1 MRSATSRLSKRIPVT
16 PAKQSL
22 SFIVY
27 SEDETSRRALMFAI
41 SNSPQFSSER
51 DQIIEVAASDQTG
64 SFSLRNGA
72 VLIVDSGST
81 PLDQALLEA
90 RAPSTVMA
98 TFGAKR
104 IDDPQFDD
112 HFTLPLKQAGFDRFI
127 PRARELAWLRS
138 RAFSEGSSATSRDKL
153 ARLNRIGTA
162 LSDIR
167 VLGELLEV
175 VLTEARNIM
184 DADAGS
190 IYIIES
196 GKGGMGFSGRKVL
209 GRAERRTRAVAV
221 KRANLTSQV
230 FSLRFA
236 AAQNDSCEIPFKEI
250 VFPANLE
257 SIAGY
262 AAITGEIVA
271 LDDVYKIP
279 KPAPFKFNKFIDETY
294 GYHTGSMLTL
304 PLKNTSDEVVGVV
317 QLINKKK
324 NPLNKLD
331 LKGDASSEIV
341 PFSDE
346 DIELATSLGSQA
358 GVAIENVR
366 LMDAI
371 TNLFERFVIACVQ
384 AVEQR
389 DPATAGHSGRVDRLT
404 MALADEVN
412 KAATG
417 VFANEM
423 FSDAEMVE
431 LHYAGLLHDFGK
443 IGVREHV
450 LTKAEKLYPAQAQAI
465 EFRAG
470 LIRRELQ
477 LEALKREASL
487 HEAGTPDKGA
497 MQAIRDE
504 LARKLMQLD
513 DDFSFVSKHI
523 KPIFVT
529 DEAEARLKQ
538 IYDNPWII
546 GEETLILVSEDE
558 YNSLCTK
565 RGTLNA
571 EERKEI
577 ENHVADS
584 WKFLKRI
591 PWTDDLAR
599 VPEIAGQH
607 HEKMRGGGYP
617 NGVPAGETPLG
628 SRLMAVA
635 DVFDSLTA
643 SDRPYKPAIP
653 LERALEILGFMA
665 KDGDLDP
672 DVVNLFNEA
681 RIWEKLK
688 LKLVRL
694 ADASDEQKAA
704 R

>member
-1 MRSATSRLSKRIPVT
+1 MRAATSRLSKRIPIT
-16 PAKQSL
+16 AAKQAL
-22 SFIVY
+22 TLIVY
-27 SEDETSRRALMFAI
+27 SQDETRRKALVAALSGSSR
-41 SNSPQFSSER
+41 FSAER
-51 DQIIEVAASDQTG
+51 DQIIEVTAPDQSGNFT
-64 SFSLRNGA
+64 LRNGA
-72 VLIVDSGST
+72 VLLLDTASR
-81 PLDQALLEA
+81 PLDQKLLED
-90 RAPSTVMA
+90 RAPSTVLA
-98 TFGAKR
+98 TFGEAALE
-104 IDDPQFDD
+104 DPQFDD
-112 HFTLPLKQAGFDRFI
+112 HFGLPLKQAGLDRFL

-138 RAFSEGSSATSRDKL
+138 RAFSEGSSAASRDKL

-162 LSDIR
+162 LSDTRILR
-167 VLGELLEV
+167 DLLQV

-190 IYIIES
+190 VYIIES
-196 GKGGMGFSGRKVL
+196 GKGAGMSGRKVL

-221 KRANLTSQV
+221 KRANLTSQA

-236 AAQNDSCEIPFKEI
+236 AAQNDSCEIPFEEI

-271 LDDVYKIP
+271 LEDVYSIP
-279 KPAPFKFNKFIDETY
+279 PETPYKFNKFIDQKY
-294 GYHTGSMLTL
+294 GYRTVSMLTL

-331 LKGDASSEIV
+331 LAGNPAEEV
-341 PFSDE
+341 LPFTDE

-366 LMDAI
+366 LMDSI

-404 MALADEVN
+404 MALANEVN
-412 KAATG
+412 LATAG
-417 VFANEM
+417 PYKDEM
-423 FSDAEMVE
+423 FNEAEMVE

-465 EFRAG
+465 EFRAEI
-470 LIRRELQ
+470 IRRELKLNA
-477 LEALKREASL
+477 LEREAAL
-487 HEAGTPDKGA
+487 HAQGTASPVELS
-497 MQAIRDE
+497 AIRDL
-504 LARKLMQLD
+504 LAARLAKLED
-513 DDFSFVSKHI
+513 DYAFICKHI
-523 KPIFVT
+523 KPVFVT

-538 IYDNPWII
+538 IHAQPWDI
-546 GEETLILVSEDE
+546 GDQKFVLIDDEELH
-558 YNSLCTK
+558 SLCTR
-565 RGTLNA
+565 RGTLNPA
-571 EERKEI
+571 ERKEI
-577 ENHVADS
+577 ENHVAAS
-584 WKFLKRI
+584 WDFLKRI
-591 PWTDDLAR
+591 PWTDDLSR

-607 HEKMRGGGYP
+607 HEKMTGGGYP
-617 NGVPAGETPLG
+617 NGVKAAETPLG

-653 LERALEILGFMA
+653 LERAIQILQAMA

-672 DVVNLFNEA
+672 DVVQLFIDT

-694 ADASDEQKAA
+694 ADATEEQRAA

>member
-1 MRSATSRLSKRIPVT
+1 MRAATSRLSKRIPIT
-16 PAKQSL
+16 AAKQPL
-22 SFIVY
+22 TFIVY
-27 SEDETSRRALMFAI
+27 SEDEAFRSAMMSALGSSPKFSR
-41 SNSPQFSSER
+41 ER
-51 DQIIEVAASDQTG
+51 DQIIEVSAPDQRG
-64 SFSLRNGA
+64 NFSLRNGA
-72 VLIVDSGST
+72 VMLTHTGSQRM
-81 PLDQALLEA
+81 DQALLDE

-98 TFGAKR
+98 TFGDAS
-104 IDDPQFDD
+104 IDDPQYDD
-112 HFTLPLKQAGFDRFI
+112 HFGLPLRQPGIDRFI

-138 RAFSEGSSATSRDKL
+138 RAFSEGSSAASRDKL

-167 VLGELLEV
+167 ILKDLLQV

-196 GKGGMGFSGRKVL
+196 GRGSGFSGRKVL

-221 KRANLTSQV
+221 KRANLTTQA

-236 AAQNDSCEIPFKEI
+236 AAQNDSCKIPFEEI

-271 LDDVYKIP
+271 LPDVYNIP
-279 KPAPFKFNKFIDETY
+279 AETPYKFNNVIDKKY
-294 GYHTGSMLTL
+294 GYRTCSMLTL

-331 LKGDASSEIV
+331 LTGDPTRDIV

-346 DIELATSLGSQA
+346 DVELATSLGSQA

-371 TNLFERFVIACVQ
+371 TSLFERFVIACVQ

-389 DPATAGHSGRVDRLT
+389 DPATAGHSGRVDRIT

-412 KAATG
+412 KAKDGAYRETI
-417 VFANEM
+417 

-431 LHYAGLLHDFGK
+431 LHYASLLHDFGK

-450 LTKAEKLYPAQAQAI
+450 LTKAEKLYPAEAQGI
-465 EFRAG
+465 EFRAQI
-470 LIRRELQ
+470 IRRELMLDTLEQEAALYAEDKATDEARADLHKLRDKQLKQ
-477 LEALKREASL
+477 LEDDL
-487 HEAGTPDKGA
+487 DF
-497 MQAIRDE
+497 IR
-504 LARKLMQLD
+504 
-513 DDFSFVSKHI
+513 KHI
-523 KPIFVT
+523 KPVFLT
-529 DEAEARLKQ
+529 DEAEQRLKQ
-538 IYDNPWII
+538 IHSSPWRIRR
-546 GEETLILVSEDE
+546 EDYALVSDLE
-558 YNSLCTK
+558 YKSLCTK
-565 RGTLNA
+565 KGTLNP

-591 PWTDDLAR
+591 PWTDDLIR

-607 HEKMRGGGYP
+607 HEKMKGGGYP
-617 NGVPAGETPLG
+617 NGIPAGETPLG

-653 LERALEILGFMA
+653 LERALKILQAMA
-665 KDGDLDP
+665 DEGDLDP
-672 DVVNLFNEA
+672 EVVKLFIDTE
-681 RIWEKLK
+681 IWVKLK

-694 ADASDEQKAA
+694 ADATDEQKAA

>member
-1 MRSATSRLSKRIPVT
+1 MRSATSRLSKRIPIT
-16 PAKQSL
+16 SAKQAL

-27 SEDETSRRALMFAI
+27 SEDETRRRAAMASLSASRR
-41 SNSPQFSSER
+41 FSADR
-51 DQIIEVAASDQTG
+51 DQIIEISAPDQTG
-64 SFSLRNGA
+64 NFSLRNGA
-72 VLIVDSGST
+72 VLLLDTASAR
-81 PLDQALLEA
+81 LDQQTLEG
-90 RAPSTVMA
+90 RAPSTVLA
-98 TFGAKR
+98 SFGETP

-112 HFTLPLKQAGFDRFI
+112 HFGLPLQQAAFDRFI

-138 RAFSEGSSATSRDKL
+138 RAFSEGSSATSADKL

-167 VLGELLEV
+167 VLKDLLQV

-190 IYIIES
+190 IYTIES
-196 GKGGMGFSGRKVL
+196 GRGAGFSGRKVL

-221 KRANLTSQV
+221 KRAALTQQV
-230 FSLRFA
+230 FSLRFS
-236 AAQNDSCEIPFKEI
+236 AAQNDSCEIPFEEI

-262 AAITGEIVA
+262 AAITGEIVV
-271 LDDVYKIP
+271 LDDVYKL
-279 KPAPFKFNKFIDETY
+279 PAETPYKFKKAIDEKY
-294 GYHTGSMLTL
+294 GYRTCSMLTV

-317 QLINKKK
+317 QLINKKQ

-331 LKGDASSEIV
+331 LKNNPTDNVI
-341 PFSDE
+341 PFTDE
-346 DIELATSLGSQA
+346 DIELASSLGSQA

-389 DPATAGHSGRVDRLT
+389 DPATAGHSGRVDRIT
-404 MALADEVN
+404 MAMADEVN
-412 KAATG
+412 KATAGTY
-417 VFANEM
+417 AEEM

-443 IGVREHV
+443 IGVRENV
-450 LTKAEKLYPAQAQAI
+450 LTKAEKLYPGQAQAI
-465 EFRAG
+465 AFRAEI
-470 LIRRELQ
+470 IRRELHI
-477 LEALKREASL
+477 EALQQEAQL
-487 HEAGTPDKGA
+487 RANGVPAEA
-497 MQAIRDE
+497 E
-504 LARKLMQLD
+504 LLNIKSALADRLAKLED
-513 DDFSFVSKHI
+513 DYAFITKHI

-529 DEAEARLKQ
+529 DEAEVRLKQ
-538 IYDNPWII
+538 IFDTPWKI
-546 GEETLILVSEDE
+546 GDGTFTLISEDE
-558 YNSLCTK
+558 YKSLCTK
-565 RGTLNA
+565 RGTLNP

-584 WKFLKRI
+584 WQFLKRI

-653 LERALEILGFMA
+653 LERAIQILEAMA

-672 DVVNLFNEA
+672 EVVKLFINTK
-681 RIWEKLK
+681 IWEKLK
-688 LKLVRL
+688 LKVLRM
-694 ADASDEQKAA
+694 ADANAEQKAA

>member
-1 MRSATSRLSKRIPVT
+1 MRAATSRLSKRIAITAARQPLT
-16 PAKQSL
+16 
-22 SFIVY
+22 FIVY
-27 SEDETSRRALMFAI
+27 SEDETFRSAMMAAL
-41 SNSPQFSSER
+41 SNSPKFSRDR
-51 DQIIEVAASDQTG
+51 DQIIEVSSPEQRG
-64 SFSLRNGA
+64 NFSLRNGA
-72 VLIVDSGST
+72 VLLSHSGST
-81 PLDQALLEA
+81 PLEQALLED
-90 RAPSTVMA
+90 RAPSTVLA
-98 TFGAKR
+98 TFGDQA
-104 IDDPQFDD
+104 IDDAQYDD
-112 HFTLPLKQAGFDRFI
+112 HFGLPLRQAGIDRFI

-138 RAFSEGSSATSRDKL
+138 RAFSEGSSAASRDKL

-167 VLGELLEV
+167 VLKDLLQV

-196 GKGGMGFSGRKVL
+196 GRGSGFSGRKVL

-221 KRANLTSQV
+221 KRANLTTQD

-236 AAQNDSCEIPFKEI
+236 AAQNDSCEIPFEEI

-271 LDDVYKIP
+271 LDDVYSIP
-279 KPAPFKFNKFIDETY
+279 AEMPYRFNNIIDRKY
-294 GYHTGSMLTL
+294 GYRTCSMLTL

-324 NPLNKLD
+324 NPLNRLD
-331 LKGDASSEIV
+331 LAGDPTADIV

-371 TNLFERFVIACVQ
+371 TSLFERFVIACVQ

-389 DPATAGHSGRVDRLT
+389 DPATAGHSGRVDRIT

-412 KAATG
+412 KAKEGAYAD
-417 VFANEM
+417 VM

-431 LHYAGLLHDFGK
+431 LHYASLLHDFGK

-465 EFRAG
+465 AFRAK
-470 LIRRELQ
+470 IIERELKLDG
-477 LEALKREASL
+477 LEREAQL
-487 HEAGTPDKGA
+487 FAKGKPNEAEL
-497 MQAIRDE
+497 QAIRDDVAGK
-504 LARKLMQLD
+504 LAKLND
-513 DDFSFVSKHI
+513 DHEFVAKHI

-538 IYDNPWII
+538 IHENPWKI
-546 GEETLILVSEDE
+546 GEDTFPLIDDE
-558 YNSLCTK
+558 EYHSLCTK
-565 RGTLNA
+565 RGTLNPA
-571 EERKEI
+571 ERKEI

-653 LERALEILGFMA
+653 LERALHILQAMA
-665 KDGDLDP
+665 DEGDLDP
-672 DVVNLFNEA
+672 DVVKLF
-681 RIWEKLK
+681 RDTKIWEKLK

-694 ADASDEQKAA
+694 ADATDEQKSA

>member
-1 MRSATSRLSKRIPVT
+1 
-16 PAKQSL
+16 
-22 SFIVY
+22 
-27 SEDETSRRALMFAI
+27 
-41 SNSPQFSSER
+41 
-51 DQIIEVAASDQTG
+51 
-64 SFSLRNGA
+64 
-72 VLIVDSGST
+72 
-81 PLDQALLEA
+81 
-90 RAPSTVMA
+90 
-98 TFGAKR
+98 
-104 IDDPQFDD
+104 
-112 HFTLPLKQAGFDRFI
+112 
-127 PRARELAWLRS
+127 
-138 RAFSEGSSATSRDKL
+138 
-153 ARLNRIGTA
+153 
-162 LSDIR
+162 
-167 VLGELLEV
+167 
-175 VLTEARNIM
+175 
-184 DADAGS
+184 
-190 IYIIES
+190 
-196 GKGGMGFSGRKVL
+196 
-209 GRAERRTRAVAV
+209 
-221 KRANLTSQV
+221 V

-236 AAQNDSCEIPFKEI
+236 AAQNDSCEIPFEEI

-279 KPAPFKFNKFIDETY
+279 KPAPFKFNKFIDEKY
-294 GYHTGSMLTL
+294 GYRTCSMLTV

-324 NPLNKLD
+324 NPLERLD
-331 LKGDASSEIV
+331 LEGNPRDNII
-341 PFSDE
+341 PFTDE

-389 DPATAGHSGRVDRLT
+389 DPATAGHSGRVDRIT

-412 KAATG
+412 KAKEGPYAD
-417 VFANEM
+417 EM

-431 LHYAGLLHDFGK
+431 LHYASLLHDFGK

-465 EFRAG
+465 DFRG
-470 LIRRELQ
+470 EIIRRELKI
-477 LEALKREASL
+477 EALERKARLYADENATDEYL
-487 HEAGTPDKGA
+487 K
-497 MQAIRDE
+497 AIDDE
-504 LARKLMQLD
+504 LDGKLKKLD
-513 DDFSFVSKHI
+513 EDLEFLHTHI
-523 KPIFVT
+523 KPVFLSEDGEKRLEQIF
-529 DEAEARLKQ
+529 ES
-538 IYDNPWII
+538 PWKI
-546 GEETLILVSEDE
+546 GESVQPLIGKDE
-558 YNSLCTK
+558 YESLKTR
-565 RGTLNA
+565 RGTLNP

-584 WKFLKRI
+584 WKFLRRI
-591 PWTDDLAR
+591 PWTDDLSR

-653 LERALEILGFMA
+653 LERAIKILQAMA
-665 KDGDLDP
+665 DEGDLDP
-672 DVVNLFNEA
+672 DVVKLFQDA
-681 RIWEKLK
+681 KIWEKLR

-694 ADASDEQKAA
+694 ADATAEQKAA

>member
-1 MRSATSRLSKRIPVT
+1 MRSATSRLSKRLPITASRQPLT
-16 PAKQSL
+16 
-22 SFIVY
+22 FIVY
-27 SEDETSRRALMFAI
+27 SQDEHRRGAAMSAL
-41 SNSPQFSSER
+41 SSSPGFSTER
-51 DQIIEVAASDQTG
+51 DQIIEVSAPDQSGQFT
-64 SFSLRNGA
+64 LRNGA
-72 VLIVDSGST
+72 ILLVDTTAESLSQELIDDRS
-81 PLDQALLEA
+81 
-90 RAPSTVMA
+90 PSTVLA
-98 TFGAKR
+98 SFGEKA
-104 IDDPQFDD
+104 ISDPAYDD
-112 HFTLPLKQAGFDRFI
+112 HFGLPLRQAAFDRFI

-138 RAFSEGSSATSRDKL
+138 RAFSEGSGSTSRDKL

-162 LSDIR
+162 LSDVR
-167 VLGELLEV
+167 VLRDLLEV

-190 IYIIES
+190 IYTIES
-196 GKGGMGFSGRKVL
+196 GKGGIGFSGRKVL

-221 KRANLTSQV
+221 KRAALTKAV
-230 FSLRFA
+230 FSLRFS
-236 AAQNDSCEIPFKEI
+236 AAQNDSCEIPFEEI

-279 KPAPFKFNKFIDETY
+279 KPAPFKFNKFIDEKY
-294 GYHTGSMLTL
+294 GYRTCSMLTL

-331 LKGDASSEIV
+331 LAGEPKDNII
-341 PFSDE
+341 PFTEE

-389 DPATAGHSGRVDRLT
+389 DPATAGHSGRVDRIT
-404 MALADEVN
+404 MSLADEVN
-412 KAATG
+412 KAKTG
-417 VFANEM
+417 CYADVM

-465 EFRAG
+465 DFRG
-470 LIRRELQ
+470 EIIRRELRI
-477 LEALKREASL
+477 EALERKARLYAENSATDEYL
-487 HEAGTPDKGA
+487 K
-497 MQAIRDE
+497 AIDDE
-504 LARKLMQLD
+504 LLEKLTKLD
-513 DDFSFVSKHI
+513 DDLEFLHKHI
-523 KPIFVT
+523 KPVFLT
-529 DEAEARLKQ
+529 DDSEKRLQ
-538 IYDNPWII
+538 EIYDKPRKI
-546 GEETLILVSEDE
+546 GDTVLPLIGSVE
-558 YNSLCTK
+558 YESLKTK
-565 RGTLNA
+565 RGTLNP

-653 LERALEILGFMA
+653 LERAIHILQAMA
-665 KDGDLDP
+665 ADGDLDQE
-672 DVVNLFNEA
+672 VVDLFVEA
-681 RIWEKLK
+681 KIWEKLK

-694 ADASDEQKAA
+694 VDASDEQKAA

>member
-1 MRSATSRLSKRIPVT
+1 MRSATSRLSKRIPIT
-16 PAKQSL
+16 AAKQSL

-27 SEDETSRRALMFAI
+27 SEDETRRRVLMAAL
-41 SNSPQFSSER
+41 SSSTRFSADR
-51 DQIIEVAASDQTG
+51 DQIIEVAAADQTG
-64 SFSLRNGA
+64 LFSLRNGA
-72 VLIVDSGST
+72 VLIVDSSSKRI
-81 PLDQALLEA
+81 DQALIEA

-98 TFGAKR
+98 SFGDAP
-104 IDDPQFDD
+104 IDDAQFDD
-112 HFTLPLKQAGFDRFI
+112 HFLLPIKQAAYDRFI

-138 RAFSEGSSATSRDKL
+138 RAFSEGSSATSADKL

-167 VLGELLEV
+167 VLHDLLEV

-196 GKGGMGFSGRKVL
+196 GRGAGFSGRKVL

-221 KRANLTSQV
+221 KRANLTTQV

-236 AAQNDSCEIPFKEI
+236 AAQNDSCEIPFEEI

-271 LDDVYKIP
+271 LDDVYKLAAETP
-279 KPAPFKFNKFIDETY
+279 YKFNKFIDEKY
-294 GYHTGSMLTL
+294 GYRTCSMLTL

-317 QLINKKK
+317 QLINKKQ

-331 LKGDASSEIV
+331 LVNNPKDNVI
-341 PFSDE
+341 PFTDE

-389 DPATAGHSGRVDRLT
+389 DPATAGHSGRVDRIT

-412 KAATG
+412 KASVG
-417 VFANEM
+417 PFADDI

-465 EFRAG
+465 DFRAR
-470 LIRRELQ
+470 IIERELKLDG
-477 LEALKREASL
+477 LEREAQMFARGKPA
-487 HEAGTPDKGA
+487 EADL
-497 MQAIRDE
+497 QAIRDD
-504 LARKLMQLD
+504 LALRLAKLND
-513 DDFSFVSKHI
+513 DHEFVRKHI

-538 IYDNPWII
+538 IHESPWKI
-546 GEETLILVSEDE
+546 GDDKLVLIDDEE
-558 YNSLCTK
+558 YHSLCTK
-565 RGTLNA
+565 RGTLNPA
-571 EERKEI
+571 ERKEI

-591 PWTDDLAR
+591 PWTDDLMR

-607 HEKMRGGGYP
+607 HEKMKGGGYP

-653 LERALEILGFMA
+653 LERAIQILQAMA
-665 KDGDLDP
+665 DEGDLDP
-672 DVVNLFNEA
+672 DVVALFKEA
-681 RIWEKLK
+681 KIWEKLK

-694 ADASDEQKAA
+694 ADATDEQKAA

>member
-1 MRSATSRLSKRIPVT
+1 MRPATSRLSKRIPIT
-16 PAKQSL
+16 ASKQPL
-22 SFIVY
+22 TFITY
-27 SEDETSRRALMFAI
+27 SQDDTRRKALMAAL
-41 SNSPQFSSER
+41 SGSKAFSSER
-51 DQIIEVAASDQTG
+51 DQIIEVTAPDQSGNFT
-64 SFSLRNGA
+64 LRNGA
-72 VLIVDSGST
+72 VLLIDTASAR
-81 PLDQALLEA
+81 LDQRVIED
-90 RAPSTVMA
+90 RAPSTVLA
-98 TFGAKR
+98 TFGENP
-104 IDDPQFDD
+104 IEDPQFDD
-112 HFTLPLKQAGFDRFI
+112 HFGLPLRQAGFDRFI

-162 LSDIR
+162 LSDTR
-167 VLGELLEV
+167 VLRDLLQV

-190 IYIIES
+190 VYIIES
-196 GKGGMGFSGRKVL
+196 GKGAGISGRKVL

-221 KRANLTSQV
+221 KRANLTTQA

-236 AAQNDSCEIPFKEI
+236 AAQNDSCQIPFEEI

-271 LDDVYKIP
+271 LEDVYKIP
-279 KPAPFKFNKFIDETY
+279 DKTPYHFNKFIDEKY
-294 GYHTGSMLTL
+294 GYRTCSMLTL
-304 PLKNTSDEVVGVV
+304 PLKNTNDDVLGIV

-331 LKGDASSEIV
+331 LDGDPTAQVI

-366 LMDAI
+366 LMDSI

-412 KAATG
+412 KREEG
-417 VFANEM
+417 PFAEEM

-465 EFRAG
+465 EFRAEI
-470 LIRRELQ
+470 IRRELQ
-477 LEALKREASL
+477 LDALEREALVHAKSK
-487 HEAGTPDKGA
+487 PDKA
-497 MQAIRDE
+497 ELQSIRDE
-504 LARKLMQLD
+504 LQQRLTKLNGDYEFIQR
-513 DDFSFVSKHI
+513 HI

-529 DEAEARLKQ
+529 DEAEARLKL
-538 IYDNPWII
+538 IYENPWRI
-546 GEETLILVSEDE
+546 GDDAFPLLDDEE
-558 YNSLCTK
+558 YKSLCTK
-565 RGTLNA
+565 RGTLNP

-577 ENHVADS
+577 ENHVAAS
-584 WKFLKRI
+584 WDFLKRI
-591 PWTDDLAR
+591 PWTDDLMR

-607 HEKMRGGGYP
+607 HEKMKGGGYP

-653 LERALEILGFMA
+653 LERAIQILQAMA

-672 DVVNLFNEA
+672 DVVNLLIDA
-681 RIWEKLK
+681 KIWEKLK

-694 ADASDEQKAA
+694 ADATEAQKTA

>member
-1 MRSATSRLSKRIPVT
+1 MRSATSRLSRRLPISA
-16 PAKQSL
+16 AKQPL
-22 SFIVY
+22 TFIVY
-27 SEDETSRRALMFAI
+27 SDDDHRRGAMLGALTA
-41 SNSPQFSSER
+41 SPKFSPDR
-51 DQIIEVAASDQTG
+51 DQIIEVTGTDQSGNFT
-64 SFSLRNGA
+64 LRNGA
-72 VLIVDSGST
+72 VLV
-81 PLDQALLEA
+81 LDTHAPPFAQEFLED
-90 RAPSTVMA
+90 RAPSTVLVTYGEEA
-98 TFGAKR
+98 

-112 HFTLPLKQAGFDRFI
+112 HFNLPLRQAGIDRFI
-127 PRARELAWLRS
+127 PRAREFAWLRS
-138 RAFSEGSSATSRDKL
+138 RAFQEGSSAASRDKL

-167 VLGELLEV
+167 VLGDLLEV

-196 GKGGMGFSGRKVL
+196 GRGANMSGRKVL

-221 KRANLTSQV
+221 KRANLTSQA

-262 AAITGEIVA
+262 SAITGEIVA
-271 LDDVYKIP
+271 LDDVYAIP
-279 KPAPFKFNKFIDETY
+279 EDTPYKFNKIIDEKF
-294 GYHTGSMLTL
+294 GYRTCSMLTL
-304 PLKNTSDEVVGVV
+304 PLKNTSDDVVGVV
-317 QLINKKK
+317 QLINKKM
-324 NPLNKLD
+324 NPLEKLD
-331 LKGDASSEIV
+331 LKGEPKANII
-341 PFSDE
+341 PFTEE
-346 DIELATSLGSQA
+346 DIELAVSLGSQA

-389 DPATAGHSGRVDRLT
+389 DPATAGHSGRVDRIT

-412 KAATG
+412 KATEGPYKG
-417 VFANEM
+417 VM

-450 LTKAEKLYPAQAQAI
+450 LTKAEKLYPAEQQAI
-465 EFRAG
+465 SFRAEI
-470 LIRRELQ
+470 IRRELKLDT
-477 LEALKREASL
+477 LEREAEL
-487 HEAGTPDKGA
+487 FAKGGADEGALDK
-497 MQAIRDE
+497 IRKERDE
-504 LARKLMQLD
+504 KLAKLED
-513 DDFSFVSKHI
+513 DIEFVQRHI
-523 KPIFVT
+523 KPIFLK
-529 DEAEARLKQ
+529 DEAEQRLKQ
-538 IYDNPWII
+538 IYENPWKI
-546 GEETLILVSEDE
+546 GDDTFPLITDDE
-558 YNSLCTK
+558 YASLLTK
-565 RGTLNA
+565 KGTLNP

-591 PWTDDLAR
+591 PWTDDLSR

-607 HEKMRGGGYP
+607 HEKMKGGGYP

-653 LERALEILGFMA
+653 LERALQILQAMA
-665 KDGDLDP
+665 DEGDLDP
-672 DVVNLFNEA
+672 EVVKLFKDTK
-681 RIWEKLK
+681 IWEKLK

-694 ADASDEQKAA
+694 ADASEEQKAA

>member
-1 MRSATSRLSKRIPVT
+1 MQSATSRLSKRLRITASRQPIT
-16 PAKQSL
+16 
-22 SFIVY
+22 FIVY
-27 SEDETSRRALMFAI
+27 SQDDLRRAALIAALT
-41 SNSPQFSSER
+41 NSPSFSAER
-51 DQIIEVAASDQTG
+51 DQIIEVSAPDQTG
-64 SFSLRNGA
+64 RFSLRNGA
-72 VLIVDSGST
+72 VLLVDTSSER
-81 PLDQALLEA
+81 LNKEFVED
-90 RAPSTVMA
+90 RSPSTVLGS
-98 TFGAKR
+98 FGETSS
-104 IDDPQFDD
+104 DNPMYDD
-112 HFTLPLKQAGFDRFI
+112 HFALPLRQAGIDRFI
-127 PRARELAWLRS
+127 PRSRELAWLRS
-138 RAFSEGSSATSRDKL
+138 RAFSEGSSSTSRDKL

-167 VLGELLEV
+167 VLHDLLEV

-196 GKGGMGFSGRKVL
+196 GKGGVGFSGRKVL

-221 KRANLTSQV
+221 KRANLTTQA

-236 AAQNDSCEIPFKEI
+236 AAQNDSCQIPFEEI

-279 KPAPFKFNKFIDETY
+279 KPAPFKFNKFIDEKY
-294 GYHTGSMLTL
+294 GYRTCSMLTL

-317 QLINKKK
+317 QLINKKQ

-331 LKGDASSEIV
+331 LAGDPKSEII

-389 DPATAGHSGRVDRLT
+389 DPATAGHSGRVDRIT
-404 MALADEVN
+404 MSLADEVN
-412 KAATG
+412 KAKDGPYA
-417 VFANEM
+417 EIM

-431 LHYAGLLHDFGK
+431 LHYASLLHDFGK

-450 LTKAEKLYPAQAQAI
+450 LTKAEKLYPEQAQAI
-465 EFRAG
+465 DFRAE
-470 LIRRELQ
+470 IARRDLKI
-477 LEALKREASL
+477 EALERQAQLHAEGNASDEYL
-487 HEAGTPDKGA
+487 T
-497 MQAIRDE
+497 AIRNELDE
-504 LARKLMQLD
+504 KLAKLD
-513 DDFSFVSKHI
+513 DDVEFLRTHI
-523 KPIFVT
+523 KPVFLT
-529 DEAEARLKQ
+529 DDGEKRLQ
-538 IYDNPWII
+538 DIYEHPIKVGDSMLPLINK
-546 GEETLILVSEDE
+546 EEFE
-558 YNSLCTK
+558 SLKTK
-565 RGTLNA
+565 RGTLNPG
-571 EERKEI
+571 ERKEI

-617 NGVPAGETPLG
+617 NGVLAEKTPLG

-653 LERALEILGFMA
+653 LERAIHILQAMA
-665 KDGDLDP
+665 DDGDLDP
-672 DVVNLFNEA
+672 QVVKLFIDTK
-681 RIWEKLK
+681 IWEKLK

-694 ADASDEQKAA
+694 SDATDEQKAA

>member
-1 MRSATSRLSKRIPVT
+1 MHPATSRLSRRLSIT
-16 PAKQSL
+16 AAMQSL
-22 SFIVY
+22 TLIIY
-27 SEDETSRRALMFAI
+27 SQDDKRRASMLACLTA
-41 SNSPQFSSER
+41 SPNLSHER
-51 DQIIEVAASDQTG
+51 DKIIEVSGADQSGEFT
-64 SFSLRNGA
+64 LRNGA
-72 VLIVDSGST
+72 VLMIDTGST
-81 PLDQALLEA
+81 PFNQEFLEDG
-90 RAPSTVMA
+90 APSTVLV
-98 TFGAKR
+98 TFGDAA

-112 HFTLPLKQAGFDRFI
+112 HFETPVRQPGIDRFI

-138 RAFSEGSSATSRDKL
+138 RAFQEGSSAASRDKL

-167 VLGELLEV
+167 VLRDLLEV

-196 GKGGMGFSGRKVL
+196 GRGANMSGRKVL
-209 GRAERRTRAVAV
+209 GRAERRTHAVAV
-221 KRANLTSQV
+221 KRANLTTRK

-236 AAQNDSCEIPFKEI
+236 AAQNDSCEIPFQEI

-262 AAITGEIVA
+262 SAITGEIVDLA
-271 LDDVYKIP
+271 NVYDLP
-279 KPAPFKFNKFIDETY
+279 SDAPFKFNKSIDETF
-294 GYHTGSMLTL
+294 GYRTCSMLTL
-304 PLKNTSDEVVGVV
+304 PLKNTNDEVVGVV
-317 QLINKKK
+317 QLINKKQR
-324 NPLNKLD
+324 PLEKLD
-331 LKGDASSEIV
+331 LKGEPRANVIS
-341 PFSDE
+341 FTDE
-346 DIELATSLGSQA
+346 DVELATSLGSQA

-389 DPATAGHSGRVDRLT
+389 DPATAGHSGRVDRIT
-404 MALADEVN
+404 MALANEVN
-412 KAATG
+412 QASHGAFKDE
-417 VFANEM
+417 F

-450 LTKAEKLYPAQAQAI
+450 LTKAEKLYPAQQQAI
-465 EFRAG
+465 EFRAEI
-470 LIRRELQ
+470 IRRELKISAPKNLNEQ
-477 LEALKREASL
+477 LAK
-487 HEAGTPDKGA
+487 
-497 MQAIRDE
+497 
-504 LARKLMQLD
+504 LD
-513 DDFSFVSKHI
+513 DDLAFIRRHI
-523 KPIFVT
+523 KPVFLT
-529 DEAEARLKQ
+529 DDAEARMGT
-538 IYDNPWII
+538 IFDNPWRV
-546 GEETLILVSEDE
+546 GDETFPLITDDE
-558 YNSLCTK
+558 FKSLLTK
-565 RGTLNA
+565 KGTLNPA
-571 EERKEI
+571 EREEI

-653 LERALEILGFMA
+653 LERALEILGFMV

-672 DVVNLFNEA
+672 DVVKLFNDTK
-681 RIWEKLK
+681 IWQKLK

-694 ADASDEQKAA
+694 EDATDEQKSA

>member
-1 MRSATSRLSKRIPVT
+1 MRSATSRLYTRIAITDSKQT
-16 PAKQSL
+16 L
-22 SFIVY
+22 TFIVY
-27 SEDETSRRALMFAI
+27 GQDEVRRRAVMAALTA
-41 SNSPQFSSER
+41 SPAFSESR
-51 DQIIEVAASDQTG
+51 DQIIEVAAPDQTG
-64 SFSLRNGA
+64 HFTLRNGA
-72 VLIVDSGST
+72 VLLVDSAAA
-81 PLDQALLEA
+81 PLSQQLIED
-90 RAPSTVMA
+90 RAPSTVLA
-98 TFGAKR
+98 TFGEQR
-104 IDDPQFDD
+104 IDDPVYDD
-112 HFTLPLKQAGFDRFI
+112 HFGLPIKQAAFDRFI

-138 RAFSEGSSATSRDKL
+138 RAFSEGSSTASRDKL

-167 VLGELLEV
+167 VLHDLLEV

-196 GKGGMGFSGRKVL
+196 GKGAGFSGRKVL

-221 KRANLTSQV
+221 KRAALTSQV

-236 AAQNDSCEIPFKEI
+236 AAQNDSCEIPFEEI

-262 AAITGEIVA
+262 AAITGKIVA
-271 LDDVYKIP
+271 LSDVYKLP
-279 KPAPFKFNKFIDETY
+279 PEAPYKFNKYIDEKY
-294 GYHTGSMLTL
+294 GYRTCSMLTV

-317 QLINKKK
+317 QLINKKR
-324 NPLNKLD
+324 NPLNRLD
-331 LKGDASSEIV
+331 LKGDPTGNII
-341 PFSDE
+341 PFTDE
-346 DIELATSLGSQA
+346 DVELATSLGSQA

-404 MALADEVN
+404 MAIADEVN
-412 KAATG
+412 RAKEG
-417 VFANEM
+417 PFANEM

-465 EFRAG
+465 DFRG
-470 LIRRELQ
+470 EIIRRELQ
-477 LEALKREASL
+477 LDAMRRQAQLYAE
-487 HEAGTPDKGA
+487 GTATDEYL
-497 MQAIRDE
+497 QAIRDE
-504 LARKLMQLD
+504 LEQQIKTLD
-513 DDFSFVSKHI
+513 DDLAFIHTHT
-523 KPIFVT
+523 KPVFLSE
-529 DEAEARLKQ
+529 DGEKRLKD
-538 IYDNPWII
+538 IFENPRRI
-546 GEETLILVSEDE
+546 GDLILPLLSKDE
-558 YNSLCTK
+558 YESLQTR
-565 RGTLNA
+565 RGTLNN

-577 ENHVADS
+577 EGHVADS
-584 WKFLKRI
+584 WKFLKQI
-591 PWTDDLAR
+591 PWTDDLAH

-617 NGVPAGETPLG
+617 NGVPAAQTPLG
-628 SRLMAVA
+628 SRIMAVA

-653 LERALEILGFMA
+653 LERAIKILQAMA
-665 KDGDLDP
+665 DEGDLDP
-672 DVVNLFNEA
+672 EVVNLFVET

-688 LKLVRL
+688 LKVLRM
-694 ADASDEQKAA
+694 ADANDAQKAA